1 MQNGAVHEPGLTHP
15 GSGRPLRVYL
25 DVSDTARA
33 QWRAGIQ
40 RVVVQLLDHLE
51 VADPALLDVV
61 PVVWLGSA
69 GQHRRLTPAERDAL
83 RGESTHASVPVAET
97 AEPAPWRRALRAT
110 VKGVRFVLRPVR
122 RGVVAALRALGLEP
136 PLRRA
141 RRAVVLRVFDRE
153 LVPLLEEM
161 PPGSV
166 LLEIDSVWNRV
177 EVDRDRLYT
186 RLGARGVHVANLVYD
201 LLPIEHP
208 DWFED
213 SLVRVFTET
222 MRAEARHSELVMA
235 ISQHS
240 ADSFTAWAS
249 GIGCTP
255 PTPVVVPLGA
265 DLSAPA
271 HDAADAL
278 DGQLPPELVGRRF
291 VLVVGTVEPRK
302 NHAVLL
308 DACEQLWRR
317 GEDVDLVVVGRA
329 GWNNDTTLARL
340 RRHPERGRRL
350 HWYQGIGDHELAR
363 LYAAAAVVAVPSIT
377 EGFGLPVIEG
387 LSAGAPVVS
396 STGGALPEAG
406 AGLVDTVDPDDTAG
420 WSDAIHR
427 LLHDEEHRR
436 RRRAG
441 AGDYVPPQWS
451 DTAGHVARVLV
462 ERFGARVGVEGTSGS

>member
-1 MQNGAVHEPGLTHP
+1 VQNGAVHEPALTNP
-15 GSGRPLRVYL
+15 GPGRPLRVYL

-51 VADPALLDVV
+51 VADPAVLDVV

-97 AEPAPWRRALRAT
+97 AEPAPWRRVLRSI

-122 RGVVAALRALGLEP
+122 RGVVAAIRAIGLEP

-141 RRAVVLRVFDRE
+141 RRAVVLRLFDRE

-161 PPGSV
+161 PRGSV

-235 ISQHS
+235 ISRHS
-240 ADSFTAWAS
+240 ADSFTAWAR

-265 DLSAPA
+265 DLAAPTHGA
-271 HDAADAL
+271 TEAL
-278 DGQLPPELVGRRF
+278 DASLPPELGGRRF

-302 NHAVLL
+302 NHAVLI

-329 GWNNDTTLARL
+329 GWNNDATLSRL
-340 RRHPERGRRL
+340 RRHPELGRRL

-363 LYAAAAVVAVPSIT
+363 LYAAATVVAVPSIT

-396 STGGALPEAG
+396 SSGGALPEAG

-427 LLHDEEHRR
+427 LLHDDEHRR

-451 DTAGHVARVLV
+451 DTAGHVATVLV
-462 ERFGARVGVEGTSGS
+462 ERFGSPVTVEGTSGA